1 MNNSIIEKRVVCG
14 ADVFSGKDL
23 TPQILPR
30 LRSVFEEGA
39 LCVVYEN
46 EYEDVATALCQEL
59 KRGGY
64 RVFLTNAYQG
74 KIQDVPEYVRY
85 VFAVG
90 AHAAAEKQKKFQR
103 V

>member
-23 TPQILPR
+23 IPQILPR

-64 RVFLTNAYQG
+64 RVF
-74 KIQDVPEYVRY
+74 
-85 VFAVG
+85 
-90 AHAAAEKQKKFQR
+90 
-103 V
+103 